1 MLKVLYS
8 IMHSILINL
17 VIYKI
22 NLRKK
27 DILLNLKVLLKQD
40 LQ

>member
-8 IMHSILINL
+8 IMYSILINL
-17 VIYKI
+17 VNYKI